1 MTPSPSQKP
10 LCRAPPTRHPLNG
23 LMGPKADD
31 AYLSAQTMTNMN
43 KDLFID
49 LAGGRIRCRR
59 CQAQS
64 KRSGEQCKKPA
75 LKGKAVCG
83 FHGGKSTGPRT
94 REGRQRIASTRTI
107 HGGETRA
114 KRRERSAS
122 DARMRNFEDLIH
134 VLGMTTAPRWR
145 GRKPNGYVA
154 ITTVEQAKAWIVA
167 DILRLQHKVK
177 L

>member
-1 MTPSPSQKP
+1 MTEIRKE
-10 LCRAPPTRHPLNG
+10 PT
-23 LMGPKADD
+23 
-31 AYLSAQTMTNMN
+31 
-43 KDLFID
+43 II
-49 LAGGRIRCRR
+49 LACGRIRCRR
-59 CQAQS
+59 CQALS
-64 KRSGEQCKKPA
+64 KRSREQCKKPA